1 MIWRWFWRE
10 WRSPS
15 LLIVWLA
22 LTLAVAC
29 VLALGS
35 ISDRMEKGL
44 SQQSRDFIAAD
55 RVLRSA
61 HPITEAWLQDAEK
74 QGLKVSRQLS
84 FMTMTFAGSVDDNT
98 PPQLADVKATDVA
111 YPLYGDLQTQ
121 PPGIKPE
128 PGTVLAAPRLMALLN
143 IKVGD
148 NLEVGDATFKVAGEI
163 IQEPDSGFNPFQTA
177 PRLIMNLADVPKTG
191 AVQPGSRLTYRYMFA
206 GSPESIATYGEAIKG
221 LLKPDQ
227 RWYGMEDSEGALG
240 KSLQRS
246 QQFLLLSALLTLMLS
261 IAAVAVAMGHYC
273 RSRYDLVAVL
283 KTLGAGRRS
292 LQKLIIGQWVA
303 VLLLA
308 AVSGSIIGLGFEA
321 LLMKMLAP
329 VLPAALPPSGI
340 WPWIW
345 SMGSLVVISL
355 LVGARPYKQLLAT
368 QPLRVLRNDVVANV
382 WPLRWFIPV
391 MLVIIVSLLAALVGG
406 STLLWSL
413 LAGVVVLSLLL
424 GAIGWGSLLLLRRL
438 TVRSLSLRLAIN
450 RLVRQPWVTLSQLA
464 AFSMSFML
472 LALLLVL
479 RGDLLSRWEQQ
490 LPPDSPN
497 YFLLN
502 ITKDQIPQVTDFLRQ
517 HHAEPEQFY
526 PIVRVRLTHIN
537 QQVATDIIKPDDA
550 AGEAV
555 NRELNLT
562 WMDGLPDHNPLV
574 AGDGPPK
581 AGEVSIDE
589 GLAGRMGVKLGDSV
603 TFSGDTQEFSAKVT
617 SLRKVDWDSLRPNF
631 YFIFPPGALDAQPQ
645 SWLTSFRYQG
655 DGQAITQLNRQFP
668 TLSLLDIGSILK
680 QVGQVLQQVSRAL
693 EVMVILVMLCGGLLL
708 LAQIQ
713 VGMRQRRQ
721 ELIVYRT
728 LGASK
733 KLLRGT
739 LWCEFAVLGLVAG
752 IAAAVGAEAALWL
765 LTRKV
770 FDFPWEPNIVLW
782 WSVPLVSAVLLSLC
796 GGWMGVRL
804 LRGRALFKAYGG

>member
-61 HPITEAWLQDAEK
+61 RPITEAWLQDAEK

-84 FMTMTFAGSVDDNT
+84 FMTMTFAGDT
-98 PPQLADVKATDVA
+98 PQLADVKATDLA

-121 PPGIKPE
+121 PSGMKPE
-128 PGTVLAAPRLMALLN
+128 PGSVLAAPRLMALLN
-143 IKVGD
+143 VKVGD
-148 NLEVGDATFKVAGEI
+148 NLEVGDATFKIAGEI

-206 GSPESIATYGEAIKG
+206 GAPQDIQAYGDAIKG

-227 RWYGMEDSEGALG
+227 RWYGMEESEGALG

-308 AVSGSIIGLGFEA
+308 AVSGSVIGLLFEA
-321 LLMKMLAP
+321 LLMKMLTP

-340 WPWIW
+340 WPWVW
-345 SMGSLVVISL
+345 SMGSLLVISL

-382 WPLRWFIPV
+382 WPLRWFIPA
-391 MLVIIVSLLAALVGG
+391 MLLIIVGLLAALVGG

-424 GAIGWGSLLLLRRL
+424 GAIGWGSLLLLRRV
-438 TVRSLSLRLAIN
+438 TVGKLPLRLAIN

-479 RGDLLSRWEQQ
+479 RGDLLDRWEQQ

-502 ITKDQIPQVTDFLRQ
+502 ITKDQIPQVTAFLNQ
-517 HHAEPEQFY
+517 HQTKPEEFY
-526 PIVRVRLTHIN
+526 PIVRVRLTKIN
-537 QQVATDIIKPDDA
+537 QQVSTDIIKPDDA

-562 WMDGLPDHNPLV
+562 WMQGLPDHNPLV
-574 AGDGPPK
+574 AGEGPPK

-589 GLAGRMGVKLGDSV
+589 GLAGRLGVKLGDTL
-603 TFSGDTQEFSAKVT
+603 TFSGDTQDFSAKIT

-645 SWLTSFRYQG
+645 SWLTSFRYEG
-655 DGQAITQLNRQFP
+655 DAKAITELNRQFP

-770 FDFPWEPNIVLW
+770 FDFPWQPNMILW

-796 GGWMGVRL
+796 GGWMGIRL
-804 LRGRALFKAYGG
+804 LRGRALFRAYGN

>member
-35 ISDRMEKGL
+35 ISDRMDKGL
-44 SQQSRDFIAAD
+44 SQQSREFIVGD
-55 RVLRSA
+55 RVLRSS

-84 FMTMTFAGSVDDNT
+84 FMTMTFAGNT
-98 PPQLADVKATDVA
+98 PQLASVKATDLA
-111 YPLYGDLQTQ
+111 YPLYGTLQTE
-121 PPGIKPE
+121 PVGLKPE
-128 PGTVLAAPRLMALLN
+128 PGTVLVAPRLLALLN
-143 IKVGD
+143 VKVGD
-148 NLEVGDATFKVAGEI
+148 NLDVGDATLKIAGVI
-163 IQEPDSGFNPFQTA
+163 VQEPDSGFNPFQTA
-177 PRLIMNLADVPKTG
+177 PRVIMNQEDVPKTG

-206 GSPESIATYGEAIKG
+206 GTPEAIQSYGDAIKG

-227 RWYGMEDSEGALG
+227 RWTGMEDSDGALG

-246 QQFLLLSALLTLMLS
+246 QQFLTLSALLTLMLS
-261 IAAVAVAMGHYC
+261 IAAIAVSMGHYC

-283 KTLGAGRRS
+283 KTLGAGKKALRR
-292 LQKLIIGQWVA
+292 LIIGQWIA
-303 VLLLA
+303 VMVLA
-308 AVSGSIIGLGFEA
+308 GICGSVVGLAFEA
-321 LLMKMLAP
+321 GLMKVLAP
-329 VLPAALPPSGI
+329 VLPAALPPAGV
-340 WPWIW
+340 WPWVW
-345 SMGSLVVISL
+345 SMGAMVVISL
-355 LVGARPYKQLLAT
+355 LIGIRPYRQLLAT

-382 WPLRWFIPV
+382 WPLRYFLPV
-391 MLVIIVSLLAALVGG
+391 MVLVVVGLLAALMGG
-406 STLLWSL
+406 SSLLWSL
-413 LAGVVVLSLLL
+413 LAGVLVLSLLL
-424 GAIGWGSLLLLRRL
+424 GVIGWGALLLLRRL
-438 TVRSLSLRLAIN
+438 TFRQLPLRLAVN
-450 RLVRQPWVTLSQLA
+450 RLLRQPWVTLSQLA

-472 LALLLVL
+472 LALLLVM
-479 RGDLLSRWEQQ
+479 RGDLLDRWEQQ

-502 ITKDQIPQVTDFLRQ
+502 ITKEQIPQVTDFLHQ
-517 HHAEPEQFY
+517 HKAAPETFY
-526 PIVRVRLTHIN
+526 PIVRVRLTKIN
-537 QQVATDIIKPDDA
+537 DKIATDIIKPDDA
-550 AGEAV
+550 GGEAV

-562 WMDGLPDHNPLV
+562 WMNGLPDHNPLV
-574 AGDGPPK
+574 AGNGPPK

-589 GLAGRMGVKLGDSV
+589 GLAGRLGVKLGDTV
-603 TFSGDTQEFSAKVT
+603 TFNGDTQDFSAKIT
-617 SLRKVDWDSLRPNF
+617 SLRKVDWDSLKPNF
-631 YFIFPPGALDAQPQ
+631 YFIFPPGALDGQPQ
-645 SWLTSFRYQG
+645 SWLTSFRYHG
-655 DGQAITQLNRQFP
+655 DDSTITQFNRQFP
-668 TLSLLDIGSILK
+668 TVSMLDIGSILR

-733 KLLRGT
+733 KMLHRT

-752 IAAAVGAEAALWL
+752 IAAAIGAEAALWL
-765 LTRKV
+765 LQRKV
-770 FDFPWEPNIVLW
+770 FDFPWEPNYLMWIA
-782 WSVPLVSAVLLSLC
+782 VPVVSALLLSVC
-796 GGWMGVRL
+796 GGWLGVRL
-804 LRGRALFKAYGG
+804 LRGRALFRQYDS